1 MNEFVAFYYIVPSV
15 WKQEDIPII
24 FSERLEIFRTDWYN
38 K

>member
-1 MNEFVAFYYIVPSV
+1 MNELIVSYYIVPSLR
-15 WKQEDIPII
+15 KQEDIPII